1 MYKILK
7 IYLLTML
14 GVEIKLL
21 TWNNNFS
28 WIVPILAQNRYS
40 SKKITTK
47 KIMYMLKF
55 KKEKERAKK
64 NSEGIKSKN

>member
-1 MYKILK
+1 
-7 IYLLTML
+7 ML

-40 SKKITTK
+40 NKKITTK
-47 KIMYMLKF
+47 KIMYKLKF